1 MACVQRQADVS
12 RVIEDNQTAN
22 GLAVIITNSYETCS
36 RLENLSGTKA
46 DGERMKDSFQVLN
59 FSTLHEHNLPKG
71 PTMQLLYSVAN
82 YKKFPPSY
90 RRVVFVFSGHGCADH
105 MLYTGEGQTLKL
117 SDILSAFFPE
127 RAPLN
132 GNLAKLFFI
141 DACRGKE
148 PNSGVIVPRSGREI
162 ETLTIPKHGN
172 FLVAYST
179 IPDHLSYEERAKGGI
194 WISALADKLCRRDAS
209 VHDVLSEVNREL
221 INKYQ
226 KPAYA
231 GFVQQPEFISRLNE
245 PVNLFREAREATRIL
260 LPEIDSGKI
269 NTCLGTHVDT
279 LTPHTTLFIIFMV
292 LYLQMMKVLRKWVMY
307 L

>member
-1 MACVQRQADVS
+1 MACFQRQADVS
-12 RVIEDNQTAN
+12 RVIQDNLTAN

-36 RLENLSGTKA
+36 RLETLSGTKA

-71 PTMQLLYSVAN
+71 PTMQLLYNVAN

-90 RRVVFVFSGHGCADH
+90 RRVVFVFSGHGDADH
-105 MLYTGEGQTLKL
+105 KLYTGEGETVKV

-141 DACRGKE
+141 DACRGKQVN
-148 PNSGVIVPRSGREI
+148 PGVIVPRSGREI
-162 ETLTIPKHGN
+162 ETLTIPKQGN

-179 IPDHLSYEERAKGGI
+179 TPDHLSYEERAKGGI
-194 WISALADKLCRRDAS
+194 WVSALADKLCRRDAS

-226 KPAYA
+226 KPTYA
-231 GFVQQPEFISRLNE
+231 GFVQQPEFVSRLNE
-245 PVNLFREAREATRIL
+245 PINLFREAREATKVL
-260 LPEIDSGKI
+260 LPEIDSGEYGM
-269 NTCLGTHVDT
+269 LH
-279 LTPHTTLFIIFMV
+279 
-292 LYLQMMKVLRKWVMY
+292 
-307 L
+307 